1 MTDLV
6 IIGGGPAGLTAAIY
20 ASRAG
25 LSVTVCEKNIYGGQT
40 SIIDKI
46 ENYPGFK
53 KINGMEL
60 ASEMYAQAEDL
71 GVNFIFDEVVKAE
84 LKESEKTIT
93 LKSGE
98 EIKCKTVIIANGLKR
113 RTLGCKGESEF
124 LGKGV
129 SYCATCDGSFF
140 KSKKVLIIGGGNTA
154 LQDALYL
161 SNICSQVYVIVRKNK
176 LRGQDFLFKAIQKR
190 PNIEIKFESKV
201 KEIKGVKFVTSAV
214 IESKENGEYEMPIDG
229 VFIAIGY
236 DPDCEIYKGQIEMD
250 ENGYFK
256 ATEDC
261 ETNLDGVFVAGDCR
275 NKPLRQI
282 VTATAD
288 GAVCGN
294 KAAEY
299 LLSR

>member
-60 ASEMYAQAEDL
+60 ASQMYAQAEDL

-84 LKESEKTIT
+84 LEGIEKTIT

-124 LGKGV
+124 W
-129 SYCATCDGSFF
+129 A
-140 KSKKVLIIGGGNTA
+140 
-154 LQDALYL
+154 
-161 SNICSQVYVIVRKNK
+161 
-176 LRGQDFLFKAIQKR
+176 KA
-190 PNIEIKFESKV
+190 FH
-201 KEIKGVKFVTSAV
+201 
-214 IESKENGEYEMPIDG
+214 
-229 VFIAIGY
+229 IA
-236 DPDCEIYKGQIEMD
+236 Q
-250 ENGYFK
+250 
-256 ATEDC
+256 
-261 ETNLDGVFVAGDCR
+261 L
-275 NKPLRQI
+275 
-282 VTATAD
+282 ATARF
-288 GAVCGN
+288 
-294 KAAEY
+294 
-299 LLSR
+299 LSRKKF